1 MKDDHKFASRRLWIA
16 QNDST
21 QRRGHKQLHCLL
33 LPSSFPKNSW
43 LELTTSCDVP
53 VAVLVVFVSQS
64 KRRFIMFALGTLD
77 WTIGKKS
84 ELQTEDTR
92 LNLELT
98 KKAQA
103 KGD

>member
-1 MKDDHKFASRRLWIA
+1 
-16 QNDST
+16 
-21 QRRGHKQLHCLL
+21 
-33 LPSSFPKNSW
+33 
-43 LELTTSCDVP
+43 
-53 VAVLVVFVSQS
+53 
-64 KRRFIMFALGTLD
+64 MFALGTLD